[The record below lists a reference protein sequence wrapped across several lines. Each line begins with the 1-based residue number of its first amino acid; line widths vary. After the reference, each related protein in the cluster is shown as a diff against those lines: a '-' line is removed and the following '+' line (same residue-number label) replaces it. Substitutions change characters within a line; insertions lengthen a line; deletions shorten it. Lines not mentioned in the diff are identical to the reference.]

1 MSNQNQRFLLRI
13 PAGYHE
19 MTEDEQKAAAVAMWR
34 EVMTQLGEDPDKLT
48 GDRAN
53 AQDDPPDEPVS

>member
-34 EVMTQLGEDPDKLT
+34 EVMTQLGEDANKHISE
-48 GDRAN
+48 N
-53 AQDDPPDEPVS
+53 AQDAHTDDGS